1 MQFVFG
7 SCVRKQSKQG
17 MRNLLFRFGSFLL
30 LSLTQHVLGCA
41 NVEAHALPLAHR
53 FAREPPWWSRA
64 KASSKRQCKA
74 DALHRR
80 LRKWHNYRLS
90 SRPPLPALL
99 DAQGRLAASARTSV
113 ISMPF

>member
-7 SCVRKQSKQG
+7 SCGQKSC
-17 MRNLLFRFGSFLL
+17 MRDLLFRSGSCLL
-30 LSLTQHVLGCA
+30 LPLTQHVLGCA
-41 NVEAHALPLAHR
+41 NIEAHALPLAHR

-64 KASSKRQCKA
+64 KASFKRQCNA
-74 DALHRR
+74 DALHDSDGSDVT
-80 LRKWHNYRLS
+80 RLS

-99 DAQGRLAASARTSV
+99 DAQGRLAASARTFV